1 MARISENS
9 KGRIRTEFE
18 SVADV
23 FRTIE
28 SQNWTPKRHKT
39 SDDRGRSGSFHTFS
53 SLDEAIDVYV
63 NHPERIRQFNNNDI
77 KLESIE
83 SPGKDVYHD
92 VIGDFIDMGKFL
104 DDDPECMGNATLG
117 NPRSIFATINI
128 MVAKVHYTR
137 NDYINQLQR
146 RVIRLVDWLENQ
158 NIRCQIVATSV
169 TECANV
175 SVIVKEYTDP
185 IDLNDLAIVCH
196 GDFLRR
202 IIFLIKEQSK
212 TWSGGYG
219 SAIDY
224 DKRMIKYAPEPEDG
238 MYIYVGGY
246 MPYDGDNDGIDEL
259 NKAFDVIETRIKR
272 QVEDGLTWNEEPL
285 AIAGNTMR
293 ERTWF

>member
-28 SQNWTPKRHKT
+28 SQNWAPKRDES
-39 SDDRGRSGSFHTFS
+39 SDRRGGGGGFHTFE
-53 SLDEAIDVYV
+53 SLKSAIDIYV
-63 NHPERIRQFNNNDI
+63 NSPECIRQFDNNDI

-128 MVAKVHYTR
+128 MVAKVHYTS
-137 NDYINQLQR
+137 NEYINQLQR

-169 TECANV
+169 TKCANV
-175 SVIVKEYTDP
+175 SVVVKEYTDP

-212 TWSGGYG
+212 TWSYGYG
-219 SAIDY
+219 NAIDY
-224 DKRMIKYAPEPEDG
+224 DKRMIKYAPQPEDG

-246 MPYDGDNDGIDEL
+246 MPYRGRNDGIEKL
-259 NKAFDVIETRIKR
+259 NKEFDVIEKRIKQ

-285 AIAGNTMR
+285 AIAGETMS
-293 ERTWF
+293 EPDW